1 MNSEL
6 YIIKPI
12 APFVAIL
19 PDKLNRNNFNRLLSF
34 QIYFKSCLKSI
45 AYVKKAF

>member
-6 YIIKPI
+6 YIIKTI
-12 APFVAIL
+12 VTFVAIL
-19 PDKLNRNNFNRLLSF
+19 PDTLNRNYFNRLLSF
-34 QIYFKSCLKSI
+34 QIYLNSCLKSI